1 MELPTTEELKVQ
13 ASETELE
20 QNLIST
26 ATEPQPQ
33 SPSTTPARRRSTIPL
48 KKRQKRSK
56 SAKKRKLE
64 CRDYIIEFKGN
75 NSKQWDGKKIPVDG
89 EWIEELL
96 KSSFLFPGRM
106 LELPWKGNQ
115 GEMISRKAVLISLPD
130 NNN

>member
-1 MELPTTEELKVQ
+1 MELPTAEELKVQ

-26 ATEPQPQ
+26 ATEPQ
-33 SPSTTPARRRSTIPL
+33 SPSTTPAHRQSTIPL
-48 KKRQKRSK
+48 KKHARSNQNRP
-56 SAKKRKLE
+56 KKQKLE